1 MLRTI
6 TALALATVLPLS
18 VAAAETARVKPQGKA
33 PRAHAAAKAFAKPP
47 AADPNALAAALG
59 TYPAK
64 VEYASNDAPF
74 VVFDVSPRKLEPTAG
89 AADPREASLMF
100 VATDVLSY
108 VNVFMYSTSAQS
120 EPKDVPGRTACGS
133 KTPGHYSCAV
143 PLGAALA
150 QLKGGD
156 GIVGLR
162 IETEGLDGDR
172 STVRVT
178 LPVKAASQTTLP
190 APSAPRQNNTPTY
203 RHALSFIVDRASDVN
218 RPAVHR

>member
-18 VAAAETARVKPQGKA
+18 VTAAETARVKPQGKA

-100 VATDVLSY
+100 VATDMLSY

-190 APSAPRQNNTPTY
+190 APSAPGQNNTPTY
-203 RHALSFIVDRASDVN
+203 RHALSFIVDHASDVN

>member
-18 VAAAETARVKPQGKA
+18 VAAAETARARPHDKA
-33 PRAHAAAKAFAKPP
+33 PRTHAAAKASAKLP

-74 VVFDVSPRKLEPTAG
+74 VVFDVSPRKLELTAS
-89 AADPREASLMF
+89 AADPTEASLMF

-108 VNVFMYSTSAQS
+108 VNVFTYSTSTQS

-133 KTPGHYSCAV
+133 KTPGYYSCAV
-143 PLGAALA
+143 LLAAALA

-162 IETEGLDGDR
+162 IETEGLDGNR
-172 STVRVT
+172 STIRVT
-178 LPVKAASQTTLP
+178 LPVKAASQTTP
-190 APSAPRQNNTPTY
+190 TTSSVPGQRNTPTY
-203 RHALSFIVDRASDVN
+203 RHALTFIVDSSNDVN
-218 RPAVHR
+218 RPAVRQ